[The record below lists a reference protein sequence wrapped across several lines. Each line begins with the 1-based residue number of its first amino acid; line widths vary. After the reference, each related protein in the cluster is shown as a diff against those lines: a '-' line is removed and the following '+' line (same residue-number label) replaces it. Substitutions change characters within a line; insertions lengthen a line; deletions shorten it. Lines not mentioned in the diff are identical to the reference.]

1 MLQKHSD
8 EIQALREKLDQDRKN
23 KQEIQ
28 DAYIKLTNSVNEA
41 VNENQKLKKFIG
53 EKSLMEGIKKAI
65 EEEDLKVL
73 IDEIAFQE
81 KNIDDRET
89 IRSQKQDELDKNMRL
104 RDLKVKNEEM
114 TKTLIQKEKELDDLN
129 YKCFEME
136 HRQELAIKQK
146 EVETNTRMNLFE
158 EYERLKT
165 ILEETEKANRLKV
178 EKKIRDNESLELG
191 RLEGIL
197 RKEQGELN
205 ETRVRYERIHN
216 EFKNFKLTEYQMK
229 KYLEKITEEN
239 TQ

>member
-114 TKTLIQKEKELDDLN
+114 TKTLI
-129 YKCFEME
+129 
-136 HRQELAIKQK
+136 
-146 EVETNTRMNLFE
+146 
-158 EYERLKT
+158 
-165 ILEETEKANRLKV
+165 
-178 EKKIRDNESLELG
+178 
-191 RLEGIL
+191 
-197 RKEQGELN
+197 
-205 ETRVRYERIHN
+205 
-216 EFKNFKLTEYQMK
+216 
-229 KYLEKITEEN
+229 
-239 TQ
+239 

>member
-1 MLQKHSD
+1 
-8 EIQALREKLDQDRKN
+8 
-23 KQEIQ
+23 
-28 DAYIKLTNSVNEA
+28 
-41 VNENQKLKKFIG
+41 
-53 EKSLMEGIKKAI
+53 
-65 EEEDLKVL
+65 
-73 IDEIAFQE
+73 
-81 KNIDDRET
+81 
-89 IRSQKQDELDKNMRL
+89 
-104 RDLKVKNEEM
+104 
-114 TKTLIQKEKELDDLN
+114 
-129 YKCFEME
+129 
-136 HRQELAIKQK
+136 
-146 EVETNTRMNLFE
+146 MNLFE